1 MNASA
6 GKVASRTVA
15 GVRRAASPFPH
26 QEAALPL
33 PHRLAI
39 AYLTLPLLIWLLGW
53 LEWWIGVPS
62 AAALAWALF
71 DALRGRWI
79 TSPVRWPW
87 GVLLFAALWTATAAI
102 FGTHRGDWMGHAA
115 NLLDMQRGPWPTHL
129 VDHIGNDTPLLRYY
143 LGWHMVP
150 AIVAKWFGVATLNW
164 TVPLWTWS
172 GLALVL
178 VLFVRGLSR
187 GRAVA
192 VALAVAFFFSGMD
205 IIEYGVRLAL
215 SWQRL
220 PPRWD
225 DMSLEAGMWD
235 WTTGTTSLMELEYQS
250 HAQTFGHSPQHFI
263 AAALGTLLLVQ
274 LRHRRRFL
282 AVGGVVLAACPFWS
296 PLVAA
301 GLLPFAGVLL
311 LVNRPWPFL
320 TWRNLLAAPLLFGL
334 VTLYL
339 MSGKSDWPSGLLW
352 TLYDSSWRVVGDVA
366 IVYACEFLVLAGV
379 LWRLRRKL
387 GRDPFFLGALAV
399 LVAAPWWWYGAEQF
413 NELLVRVTIPSLF
426 LLSLLAARVLAVY
439 AVKVRLPRPCVAI
452 HALAWVLALG
462 AASALTFHA
471 GMLRWP
477 GLLRF
482 ERTGYSALIDLP
494 FDWGVLR
501 RARGGSGLLAAV
513 LRDSDGPAKP
523 AKGQL
528 LFQSAAQPFH
538 EAYLLE
544 NRLLFVTRRLCRR
557 GEKVTRFLVR
567 LYGGSSG
574 GGSSGGERLD
584 FASRSIIEHKC
595 CHNCIWA
602 LPLPPHASAQR
613 LDTAGTG
620 TAFEFDRIVAGQLV
634 DGTLRWMAE
643 FRFAAGRHVATA
655 TLFDDTAVAY
665 RARYAAWM
673 RRPAVAGEDVH
684 RWNVHVEDGVI
695 AYTKAPCVW
704 ADAEPRF
711 FLHAF
716 PQGALREER
725 RDAGFENLD
734 FDFDALGGVV
744 FDGKCLV
751 ERPLPSYPL
760 RALRTGQFGADGE
773 VLWRVR
779 VHADDG

>member
-6 GKVASRTVA
+6 GKIASRTVG
-15 GVRRAASPFPH
+15 GVLRAASPFPH
-26 QEAALPL
+26 EEAALPL

-62 AAALAWALF
+62 AAALVWALF

-79 TSPVRWPW
+79 TSPARWPW

-115 NLLDMQRGPWPTHL
+115 NFLDMQRGPWPTYL
-129 VDHIGNDTPLLRYY
+129 VDHIGNGTPLLRYH

-150 AIVAKWFGVATLNW
+150 AVVAKWFGVATLNW
-164 TVPLWTWS
+164 TVPVWTWT

-178 VLFVRGLSR
+178 ALLVRGLSR

-192 VALAVAFFFSGMD
+192 AALAVAFFFSGMD
-205 IIEYGVRLAL
+205 IVEYAVRFAL

-235 WTTGTTSLMELEYQS
+235 WTTAASLMELEYQS
-250 HAQTFGHSPQHFI
+250 HAQTFGHTPHHFI
-263 AAALGTLLLVQ
+263 VAGLGTLLLVQ

-282 AVGGVVLAACPFWS
+282 AVSGVVLVACPFWS
-296 PLVAA
+296 ALVAV

-311 LVNRPWPFL
+311 LANSPWRFL
-320 TWRNLLAAPLLFGL
+320 TWRNLLVAPLLFGL
-334 VTLYL
+334 VALYL
-339 MSGKSDWPSGLLW
+339 TSGKLDWPSGWLW
-352 TLYDSSWRVVGDVA
+352 TLYDSRWRAVGDVA
-366 IVYACEFLVLAGV
+366 IVYVCEFLVLVGV
-379 LWRLRRKL
+379 LWRLRPKVR
-387 GRDPFFLGALAV
+387 RDPFFLGALAI
-399 LVAAPWWWYGAEQF
+399 LVVAPWWWYLSEQF
-413 NELLVRVTIPSLF
+413 NEILVRVTIPPLF
-426 LLSLLAARVLAVY
+426 LLCHLAARVLAVY
-439 AVKVRLPRPCVAI
+439 AVRVRRRVVRAGGVAI
-452 HALAWVLALG
+452 HAMVSVLALG
-462 AASALTFHA
+462 AVSALTFHA

-494 FDWGVLR
+494 FDWGVQRL
-501 RARGGSGLLAAV
+501 ARGGPGLLAVV
-513 LRDSDGPAKP
+513 LRDSDGP

-567 LYGGSSG
+567 VYGGSSG
-574 GGSSGGERLD
+574 GRSSRGERLD

-595 CHNCIWA
+595 CNNCVWA
-602 LPLPPHASAQR
+602 LPLPPHAFAQR

-643 FRFAAGRHVATA
+643 FRFAAGRHVATV

-673 RRPAVAGEDVH
+673 RRPAVAG
-684 RWNVHVEDGVI
+684 RQGWNVHIADGVI

-716 PQGALREER
+716 PQGAVREDR

-734 FDFDALGGVV
+734 FDFDARGGVV

-751 ERPLPSYPL
+751 ERPLPDYAL
-760 RALRTGQFGADGE
+760 RALRTGQFDAEGE
-773 VLWRVR
+773 LLWRVR
-779 VHADDG
+779 VPADDG